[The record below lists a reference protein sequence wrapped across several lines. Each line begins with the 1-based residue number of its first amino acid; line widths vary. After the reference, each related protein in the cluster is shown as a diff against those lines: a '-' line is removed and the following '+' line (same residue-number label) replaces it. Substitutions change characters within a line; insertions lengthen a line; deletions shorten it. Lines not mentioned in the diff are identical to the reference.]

1 MTAIWKVHYAVVA
14 CVL

>member
-1 MTAIWKVHYAVVA
+1 MTAIWKVHCTVVA